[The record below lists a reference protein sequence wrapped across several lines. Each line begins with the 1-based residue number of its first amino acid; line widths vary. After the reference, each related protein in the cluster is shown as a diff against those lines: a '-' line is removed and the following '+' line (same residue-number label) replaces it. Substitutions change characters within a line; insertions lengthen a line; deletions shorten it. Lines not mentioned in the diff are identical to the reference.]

1 MTRWNPKTV
10 RFSLGK
16 ADVAKVDVE
25 KIEAE
30 KTEAAKVDAAKTEA
44 ERDEAENTGAG
55 LTAPDDAATDD
66 AVVSVE
72 SEGSHVD
79 ALPVV
84 PAPIVTPP
92 PPQAIAI
99 YEHPLVIRI
108 THWVNAVSLTVMIL
122 SGIQIFAAFP
132 SFSAKVPQNN
142 FITYPPQ
149 FTPTSVGGWFRGLA
163 LGGWLAGAW
172 NWHFLFVW
180 PFVIS
185 GVLYVVYQIFTGRF
199 RALLFVPRDVP
210 GVWPMAKHYFLFG
223 KKPPLRQQYNPLQ
236 KLAYTSTIFFG
247 IVSVLSG
254 LVVFN
259 PAQFSWLGVLM
270 GGFHYARIW
279 HFMAMCGFL
288 AFIPG
293 HLIMVALH
301 GWNNFIAM
309 LTGWKRDPE
318 YLEGNAPTDV

>member
-1 MTRWNPKTV
+1 MTRWNPEVV

-16 ADVAKVDVE
+16 ADVENSEAAKADFEKTDVE
-25 KIEAE
+25 KA
-30 KTEAAKVDAAKTEA
+30 EAAALKSPADAETA
-44 ERDEAENTGAG
+44 GAD
-55 LTAPDDAATDD
+55 LAAPDDAA
-66 AVVSVE
+66 VSVE
-72 SEGSHVD
+72 PVGATAD
-79 ALPVV
+79 ATPVV
-84 PAPIVTPP
+84 SAPTITPP
-92 PPQAIAI
+92 PSPQAIAI

-132 SFSAKVPQNN
+132 SFSAKVPQHNL
-142 FITYPPQ
+142 ITYPPQ
-149 FTPTSVGGWFRGLA
+149 FTPTSIGGWFRGLA

-199 RALLFVPRDVP
+199 RALLFVPRDIP

-223 KKPPLRQQYNPLQ
+223 KKPPLTQQYNPLQ

-259 PAQFSWLGVLM
+259 PVQFSWLGALM

-279 HFMAMCGFL
+279 HFLAMCGFL

-293 HLIMVALH
+293 HLIMVVLH

-318 YLEGNAPTDV
+318 YMEGSARTDD